1 VSCCPPS
8 PTAPCPPEPRVPT
21 APPDAPDPVCST
33 CRTLVCNTE
42 QTYTAERPDP
52 VTVELVGVVV
62 SYDGNLTITGS
73 DGAFDDLEG
82 ATQVLFSGFSL
93 FDGYRTVTV
102 DVETNTIVIAA
113 YHSKGQTIY
122 AIDPETG
129 DYLLDPETGDFIIVS
144 EGLVPPGQYT
154 IDITAVIGTT
164 SDPDC
169 SITVPAGTYC
179 DECQDT
185 ANAKALASAQA
196 QAEECIEDD
205 PSLLYRNS
213 DIEYTAQCPANSYGE
228 YESTVAYNTYTS
240 LVSQK
245 DADQKALNSAIFEAL
260 TEISCGC
267 GFDDAVWQVVAET
280 GNCSATVDGFTFSG
294 SLDVPALDPGT
305 DLDVRIVSFAAP
317 YGFTGVVRATVTEY
331 QPPSI
336 PDVQAWD
343 SLYVS
348 GNIGAQSISDVSI
361 SGVGE
366 TSQSFNI
373 AMGDDIDIFV
383 RATPVAPLAGSTNTK
398 LSFTV
403 ELVCQ

>member
-185 ANAKALASAQA
+185 ANAKALRS
-196 QAEECIEDD
+196 CIGT
-205 PSLLYRNS
+205 PTL
-213 DIEYTAQCPANSYGE
+213 
-228 YESTVAYNTYTS
+228 NTR
-240 LVSQK
+240 LN
-245 DADQKALNSAIFEAL
+245 ALQTHMEN
-260 TEISCGC
+260 
-267 GFDDAVWQVVAET
+267 
-280 GNCSATVDGFTFSG
+280 
-294 SLDVPALDPGT
+294 
-305 DLDVRIVSFAAP
+305 
-317 YGFTGVVRATVTEY
+317 
-331 QPPSI
+331 
-336 PDVQAWD
+336 
-343 SLYVS
+343 
-348 GNIGAQSISDVSI
+348 
-361 SGVGE
+361 
-366 TSQSFNI
+366 
-373 AMGDDIDIFV
+373 
-383 RATPVAPLAGSTNTK
+383 TNR
-398 LSFTV
+398 
-403 ELVCQ
+403 Q